1 MPIKLSLERLA
12 DRLAQAGTVFVPG
25 ASAEPVEL
33 TQLLV
38 AQPAYGAGT
47 RFMAAFVPG
56 MNRANLASAAT
67 QRRMHSFFMPPEYQ
81 ADWRAGLI
89 DFTPTSY
96 FGAHR
101 LVASAQ
107 SGITT
112 LVVQVAAPDRH
123 GLCSLGAAGELV
135 PSAIRAGVRV
145 LGLINPR
152 VPAIPHAL
160 QVPFDAFDAVAE
172 SVVPLANYDVGPAS
186 AVAEQI
192 ATHLAGLIPD
202 GASLQL
208 GLGKIPAQL
217 AKALRPRRRLRLYS
231 GMLSDSFLDL
241 VDAECLDPDAPIVV
255 GMIVGSAELYARLS
269 QLPQLRMASV
279 AETHAPEALAAVPAL
294 YAINSALEVDL
305 LGQVN
310 AEVQGGSY
318 VSGPGGLPDFAAAA
332 HRQADGLSV
341 IALPSSGAGG
351 KLSRIVASFG
361 AGVPVTVPKHD
372 VDASVTEYGVAL
384 IKNVDLDQRALRIAA
399 IAHPNHRDTLQ
410 EAAKRLFRA

>member
-1 MPIKLSLERLA
+1 M
-12 DRLAQAGTVFVPG
+12 
-25 ASAEPVEL
+25 
-33 TQLLV
+33 
-38 AQPAYGAGT
+38 
-47 RFMAAFVPG
+47 
-56 MNRANLASAAT
+56 
-67 QRRMHSFFMPPEYQ
+67 
-81 ADWRAGLI
+81 
-89 DFTPTSY
+89 
-96 FGAHR
+96 
-101 LVASAQ
+101 
-107 SGITT
+107 
-112 LVVQVAAPDRH
+112 
-123 GLCSLGAAGELV
+123 
-135 PSAIRAGVRV
+135 
-145 LGLINPR
+145 
-152 VPAIPHAL
+152 
-160 QVPFDAFDAVAE
+160 
-172 SVVPLANYDVGPAS
+172 
-186 AVAEQI
+186 
-192 ATHLAGLIPD
+192 
-202 GASLQL
+202 
-208 GLGKIPAQL
+208 
-217 AKALRPRRRLRLYS
+217 
-231 GMLSDSFLDL
+231 
-241 VDAECLDPDAPIVV
+241 DAECLDPDAPIVV

-372 VDASVTEYGVAL
+372 VDAIVTEYGVAL